1 MNQYFTKNYSGP
13 VYNVLVLPLSSNGVF
28 YAKIN
33 QSSWQ
38 DNGQFI
44 SSFIP
49 YPLIQGN
56 NSDVS
61 YIIGQFLSTNYS
73 YNLVSL
79 FQYFHI
85 KYVVIDPFYNNTV
98 PNMFENGKGEQINY
112 ALVSTEFQRNFGAA
126 TDIGGFLVFSVRNVS
141 PILSVTKQLFYSAST
156 NELEFFD
163 MLTSMNATNN
173 YIGTVFLNTVLVN
186 TPIKNAQYIS
196 FEKVINQFD
205 TYPIP
210 NKNIPFGILQDGS
223 VLEFSSTNASYSRY
237 GVSYINS
244 TQININLSLV
254 TNVSHE
260 IKYIVMA
267 PLKNMTNS
275 IDYSFVISFNGNF
288 EITFKNRTDSNV
300 FISLAY
306 PDYLG
311 LWKVNAQTYI
321 KSDSQFQTIFYIN
334 TLPPNLNIDYSANF
348 DTGLFIE
355 AGELLTTIILLIAL
369 WVMHGRYN
377 NR

>member
-1 MNQYFTKNYSGP
+1 
-13 VYNVLVLPLSSNGVF
+13 
-28 YAKIN
+28 
-33 QSSWQ
+33 
-38 DNGQFI
+38 
-44 SSFIP
+44 
-49 YPLIQGN
+49 
-56 NSDVS
+56 
-61 YIIGQFLSTNYS
+61 
-73 YNLVSL
+73 
-79 FQYFHI
+79 
-85 KYVVIDPFYNNTV
+85 
-98 PNMFENGKGEQINY
+98 
-112 ALVSTEFQRNFGAA
+112 
-126 TDIGGFLVFSVRNVS
+126 
-141 PILSVTKQLFYSAST
+141 
-156 NELEFFD
+156 
-163 MLTSMNATNN
+163 MNATNN

-254 TNVSHE
+254 TNVSNE